1 MKRKMISMLHAAPL
15 LVLFLGIV
23 YWAFSARRRD
33 SFDRAAQSV
42 LDDDTPGPTAEN
54 KDG

>member
-1 MKRKMISMLHAAPL
+1 MLSTVHAIWTVLL